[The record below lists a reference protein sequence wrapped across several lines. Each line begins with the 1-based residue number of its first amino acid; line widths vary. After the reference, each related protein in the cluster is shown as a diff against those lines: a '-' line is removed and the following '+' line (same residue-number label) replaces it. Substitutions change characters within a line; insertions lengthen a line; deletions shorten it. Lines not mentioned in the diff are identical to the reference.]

1 MQEVLTEVQEAE
13 AQELARV
20 LGELA
25 REDLLRMARVLV
37 ATTPATVFGQTEF
50 TVRDLAHAIAAKAY
64 DQHLASKKTAMK
76 APA

>member
-50 TVRDLAHAIAAKAY
+50 TVRDLAQAIAAKAY